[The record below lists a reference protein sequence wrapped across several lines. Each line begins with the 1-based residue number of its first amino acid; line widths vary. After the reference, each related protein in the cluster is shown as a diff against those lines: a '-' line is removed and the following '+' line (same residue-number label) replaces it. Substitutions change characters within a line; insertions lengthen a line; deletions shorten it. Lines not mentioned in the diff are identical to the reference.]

1 MLKRVVAV
9 AVVIVALMVGVKYG
23 HVLRLAGLTGSCS
36 VVQTL
41 ADGSQWEACQ
51 AGRVG
56 GRPDLSRDNCTSSG
70 INGTSE
76 YWKCPAAIAAN
87 QASR

>member
-9 AVVIVALMVGVKYG
+9 AVVIVALMVAVRSG
-23 HVLRLAGLTGSCS
+23 HVLHIAGLTGSCS

-41 ADGSQWEACQ
+41 PDGSQWEACQ
-51 AGRVG
+51 AGKIG
-56 GRPDLSRDNCTSSG
+56 GRPDLTRDNCTSSG
-70 INGTSE
+70 VKGTDE
-76 YWKCPAAIAAN
+76 YWKCPAAVAAN

>member
-9 AVVIVALMVGVKYG
+9 AVVILALMVAIRSG

-41 ADGSQWEACQ
+41 PDGSQWVACQ
-51 AGRVG
+51 AGRVS
-56 GRPDLSRDNCTSSG
+56 GRPDMTKHNCTSSG
-70 INGTSE
+70 ITGTFE
-76 YWKCPAAIAAN
+76 YWKCPADLVRVN
-87 QASR
+87 S